1 MLIQIIAN
9 KIQEIKN
16 QQYQNQNQQNDKNYE
31 KH

>member
-16 QQYQNQNQQNDKNYE
+16 QQYQNMNQQNDKNYE
-31 KH
+31 RH

>member
-31 KH
+31 RN

>member
-9 KIQEIKN
+9 NIQEIKN

-31 KH
+31 RN

>member
-31 KH
+31 RH